1 MFMLSALFWGFL
13 ALLALGFLLWRFHRF
28 LKWRRKTTLSLRDQL
43 VILLPLLAL
52 TLAFTIPMLPAVFS
66 TWPAKYAELKELT
79 APVESVQADSRTSSA
94 GRGGRLETRTSYHVF
109 FQGYEGFLCVP
120 DGLRFRQ
127 EDFLRWAG
135 SEEVTFLYANTGGKY
150 TVYQIQKG
158 SQDVFL
164 HYREALDPLLSFCF
178 FSLFFTLSIEFLA
191 LGCSVGLVVRIFPTE
206 PKKRRH
212 VK

>member
-1 MFMLSALFWGFL
+1 MFLLSALFWGFL

-52 TLAFTIPMLPAVFS
+52 ALALTIPLLPAVFS

-109 FQGYEGFLCVP
+109 SKAMRDSSVFPTAFVFARRTSFGGRGQRRSHFSMPIPEGNTPFIKFKRVP
-120 DGLRFRQ
+120 RTY
-127 EDFLRWAG
+127 
-135 SEEVTFLYANTGGKY
+135 SCITG
-150 TVYQIQKG
+150 
-158 SQDVFL
+158 
-164 HYREALDPLLSFCF
+164 RPLIRCCLSASFPSFSVSVLSFLPLDVRWGWWYA
-178 FSLFFTLSIEFLA
+178 FSPQS
-191 LGCSVGLVVRIFPTE
+191 
-206 PKKRRH
+206 PKSAGM
-212 VK
+212 

>member
-1 MFMLSALFWGFL
+1 MFLLSALFWGFL

-52 TLAFTIPMLPAVFS
+52 ALTIPMLPAVFS

-109 FQGYEGFLCVP
+109 FQGYDGFL
-120 DGLRFRQ
+120 
-127 EDFLRWAG
+127 
-135 SEEVTFLYANTGGKY
+135 SGG
-150 TVYQIQKG
+150 THFPHRAQKA
-158 SQDVFL
+158 
-164 HYREALDPLLSFCF
+164 RACK
-178 FSLFFTLSIEFLA
+178 IEPQH
-191 LGCSVGLVVRIFPTE
+191 CIEIVS
-206 PKKRRH
+206 
-212 VK
+212 

>member
-1 MFMLSALFWGFL
+1 MFLLSALFWGFL

-52 TLAFTIPMLPAVFS
+52 ALALTIPLLPAVFS

-120 DGLRFRQ
+120 DGLRFCQ
-127 EDFLRWAG
+127 EDFLQWAG

-158 SQDVFL
+158 FPG
-164 HYREALDPLLSFCF
+164 RIPALP
-178 FSLFFTLSIEFLA
+178 
-191 LGCSVGLVVRIFPTE
+191 GGP
-206 PKKRRH
+206 
-212 VK
+212 